1 MIVVSGTA
9 AIVLIVLGVV
19 IWIAETTGK
28 ARRLAAQRAKN
39 RELRSQA
46 AAAPKAPAAPAVPG
60 QSQGA
65 ASGDSGKQPPAMPYG
80 M

>member
-9 AIVLIVLGVV
+9 AVILMIVGAV
-19 IWIAETTGK
+19 IWIAESANK

-39 RELRSQA
+39 RELKAQSA
-46 AAAPKAPAAPAVPG
+46 AQTRPQPTV
-60 QSQGA
+60 
-65 ASGDSGKQPPAMPYG
+65 GDQPPSMPYG

>member
-9 AIVLIVLGVV
+9 ALVLIVLGVI
-19 IWIAETTGK
+19 IWIAETTNK

-39 RELRSQA
+39 RELRSQSA
-46 AAAPKAPAAPAVPG
+46 ARPQTTAPSVLPG
-60 QSQGA
+60 KSTGA
-65 ASGDSGKQPPAMPYG
+65 AEPGNQPPSLPYG